1 MVALV
6 FDATAIPAA
15 PEVTLTFGRNRS
27 EIRWNDQRA
36 MSFVDLAGMLST
48 ATVGQKDG
56 SCYTPAVFSGT
67 QRRKDQ
73 ATRIDIAVLDADC
86 GHSFGEIER
95 AVTARGWR
103 VIIHSTYSHL
113 SDQTVISADAFD
125 KWAADTGEG
134 ATVAAYMQ
142 AKKGYLPRVV
152 EGAQIVEELRDGQSR
167 NYLIKHAPCPKY
179 RIILPLQ
186 DPWRA
191 ADFDTQHIANA
202 TWRERIGALAFA
214 LRLHHDQSCVDTS
227 RLFYLPRI
235 RDAGQKYEMACLS
248 GVDCPIWELPEATV
262 AEAEA
267 GNLFTASSSARP
279 RGPQVVDAAHK
290 WATDKAST
298 PVNLTAWAAEFSG
311 RFEVVSALRA
321 KAPGLFGSRRSGVKH
336 HLECP
341 SSAYHTT
348 GATDRT
354 GTYAVNASQLAQA
367 GLGELQSG
375 FVLHCMHAGCAG
387 RDRLDHITA
396 LLDRGL
402 LAASDLTDPAY
413 LTAAPELVD
422 IAPLIA
428 SKAKRPLLDADDVNV
443 TSNIAPA
450 SYTGLPGALGAMHAW
465 ILATSPKPQPELALG
480 AVLAFCASAIGQ
492 RVQLQR
498 WGLRPN
504 IYVLAIAHSGAGKD
518 RQIKACKQMAREA
531 GMSDDLIGIEEIAS
545 DAGIVSSVAKH
556 PRQVMML
563 DEVSFMISATSN
575 RQAGPHM
582 ANVPATLLKLYSSS
596 DTTYKSKSYADSD
609 KVTRIEQP
617 CVSFY
622 GATTPSGLINAL
634 TSKEITSGLL
644 SRMVVFDAGS
654 RDPKGIAPGTDPIP
668 AEIMDWLTAWNHV
681 SPIQNPLHRVGG
693 EQLLEPRTV
702 MVTAEAIVIA
712 DAFED
717 EMHLE
722 KLKARKR
729 GTDALY
735 VRARENALKFALIR
749 ACGVLPIKTDAGPA
763 IDESALCVD
772 AITMRWAVDLSRAT
786 VRHMDVLA
794 GEIADTPFQEMMR
807 ALRDVV
813 RRGGEKGATLRDVA
827 RSKPGKQ
834 PEKVLKELV
843 TALISAGEIKWIGA
857 IKTGGRDRQAYV
869 HRDFLAAHELEN
881 GDDDQ

>member
-6 FDATAIPAA
+6 FDATVIPAA

-36 MSFVDLAGMLST
+36 MSFVELAGMLST

-67 QRRKDQ
+67 ARRKEQ

-113 SDQTVISADAFD
+113 SDQTVISADAYD
-125 KWAADTGEG
+125 KWAADQGEG

-152 EGAQIVEELRDGQSR
+152 ESAQIVEELRDGQSR
-167 NYLIKHAPCPKY
+167 NYIIKHAPCPKY

-235 RDAGQKYEMACLS
+235 RDSGQKYEMACLA
-248 GVDCPIWELPEATV
+248 GTDCPIWELPEAT
-262 AEAEA
+262 EATDEA
-267 GNLFTASSSARP
+267 GNLFTAAASRP
-279 RGPQVVDAAHK
+279 RGPQIVDAAHK
-290 WATDKAST
+290 WATDKTGA
-298 PVNLTAWAAEFSG
+298 PFNLTAWAAEFAG
-311 RFEVVSALRA
+311 RFEVVTALRA
-321 KAPGLFGSRRSGVKH
+321 KSPGLFGSRRSGVKY

-341 SSAYHTT
+341 SSANHTT
-348 GATDRT
+348 GTTDRT
-354 GTYAVNASQLAQA
+354 GTYAVNASQLASA
-367 GLGELQSG
+367 GLGEMQSG

-387 RDRLDHITA
+387 TDRLDHIAA
-396 LLDRGL
+396 LLGRGL
-402 LAASDLTDPAY
+402 LTASDLTDPAF
-413 LTAAPELVD
+413 LTAAPPLVD
-422 IAPLIA
+422 VGPILE
-428 SKAKRPLLDADDVNV
+428 SKANRPLKDAAEEI
-443 TSNIAPA
+443 TPSNIAAA
-450 SYTGLPGALGAMHAW
+450 SYAGLPGALGAMHAW

-480 AVLAFCASAIGQ
+480 AVLSFAAAAIGQ
-492 RVQLQR
+492 RVKLQR

-531 GMSDDLIGIEEIAS
+531 GLSDDLIGIEEIAS
-545 DAGIVSSVAKH
+545 DAGIVASVAKH
-556 PRQVMML
+556 PRQVMMI
-563 DEVSFMISATSN
+563 DEVSFMLSATSN

-596 DTTYKSKSYADSD
+596 DTSYKSKSYADSD
-609 KVTRIEQP
+609 KVTKIDQP

-622 GATTPSGLINAL
+622 GATTPSGLVNAL

-654 RDPKGIAPGTDPIP
+654 RDPKGVAPGTEPVP
-668 AEIMDWLTAWNHV
+668 AEVMDWLTAWNRV

-702 MVTAEAIVIA
+702 MVTGEAIAIA

-717 EMHLE
+717 EMHIE

-794 GEIADTPFQEMMR
+794 GEIADTPFQETMR

-813 RRGGEKGATLRDVA
+813 RRSGERGATLRDIA

-843 TALISAGEIKWIGA
+843 TALVSAGEMQWVSG
-857 IKTGGRDRQAYV
+857 IKTKGRERNAYV
-869 HRDFLAAHELEN
+869 HRDFLDAHNLEN
-881 GDDDQ
+881 GDDE